1 MIRNQIPRGL
11 TERGVQGCKGSV
23 PHCHIIPLQYRKYKL
38 VLREWEEKSWT
49 WHGNYQE
56 YQLWGKAQEAACRGE
71 YKNILGK
78 SIWKYLF
85 IESVENILCFF
96 NSLHTF
102 VYFFPTF
109 SHFPTMLSFSSFS
122 IHHTFQGLKENLS
135 KNKKPE
141 SDKKFMVIFL
151 DKNCTTKVQFWT
163 LINII
168 WITKQ
173 YLLFTCFTFNWPKLS
188 LSSLT

>member
-1 MIRNQIPRGL
+1 METNRNINF
-11 TERGVQGCKGSV
+11 
-23 PHCHIIPLQYRKYKL
+23 
-38 VLREWEEKSWT
+38 EEKHRKLNVGANT
-49 WHGNYQE
+49 KIFQA
-56 YQLWGKAQEAACRGE
+56 KVF
-71 YKNILGK
+71 KNIC
-78 SIWKYLF
+78 S
-85 IESVENILCFF
+85 SSMENILCFF

-109 SHFPTMLSFSSFS
+109 SHFPTMLCFFSS

-141 SDKKFMVIFL
+141 SDKNFMIIFL

-173 YLLFTCFTFNWPKLS
+173 NLLFSCFKFNWPKLS
-188 LSSLT
+188 LLSLT